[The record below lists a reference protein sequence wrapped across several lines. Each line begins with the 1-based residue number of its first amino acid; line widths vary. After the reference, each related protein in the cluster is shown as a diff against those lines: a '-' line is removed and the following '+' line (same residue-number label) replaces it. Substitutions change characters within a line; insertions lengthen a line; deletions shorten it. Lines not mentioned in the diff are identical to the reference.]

1 MTVYR
6 LTVYSAMVDSRRNEQ
21 RVQPLSPQV
30 FQVLLS
36 LHQGP
41 LHGYSIIQD
50 IRERTSDEVRL
61 TASTLYDALA
71 RLLDQGLIH
80 EVRSTRES
88 GEDSRRRY
96 YDITKAGQQAA
107 QHEVQRLERLIRMA
121 RESGVVAR
129 GTNR

>member
-1 MTVYR
+1 MAISS
-6 LTVYSAMVDSRRNEQ
+6 LPADG
-21 RVQPLSPQV
+21 RVAPLSPQV

-50 IRERTSDEVRL
+50 IRQRTADEIRL

-71 RLLDQGLIH
+71 RLVDQGLIE
-80 EVRSTRES
+80 EVDAPGAEGR
-88 GEDSRRRY
+88 DSRRRY
-96 YDITKAGQQAA
+96 YRITKPGRQVA

-121 RESGVVAR
+121 RATGVVPK
-129 GTNR
+129 GTSR